1 MVGFSTHFLK
11 DGSSKRG
18 KEWTFLIFYRIHMGP
33 LKGTVAS
40 VGRSLMSGV
49 VPKLDTCEIIL
60 LACQSSNI
68 GFTSVTDTF
77 CGNSRRALRN
87 ESNEEVHVIDE
98 GVVVGA
104 GQVFG
109 LMFVRGGGV
118 VVHVDD
124 AILHTSDV
132 SQVLWQVLGFEG
144 VFSILWR

>member
-1 MVGFSTHFLK
+1 MSVLK
-11 DGSSKRG
+11 
-18 KEWTFLIFYRIHMGP
+18 YRIYECNRHY
-33 LKGTVAS
+33 
-40 VGRSLMSGV
+40 
-49 VPKLDTCEIIL
+49 
-60 LACQSSNI
+60 
-68 GFTSVTDTF
+68 
-77 CGNSRRALRN
+77 SRRALRN

-109 LMFVRGGGV
+109 LMFVRSSGV